1 MSSAVNTEP
10 FTLANQCLQSKSPYV
25 RSHSNNPTAWQL
37 WTPETL
43 RLARQTNK
51 LLFVSI
57 GYSACHWCHVMA
69 HESFNHPKIAHILN
83 ENFIPI
89 KIDREERPDVDRV
102 YMDFLQATTGGGGW
116 PLNVFVTPQLE
127 PIFGGTYW
135 PGPAAERKS
144 YGADFE
150 RILDKVATAWKEQEQ
165 KCRDD
170 AGMITAQ
177 LRQFAQEGTLS
188 GAASRTDSAVNG
200 EIELP
205 DIELLEDAYEHYKHR
220 FDSKYGGFGG
230 APKFPTP
237 AHLSFLMRIG
247 QWDGPVKDIVGDK
260 EIADAQNMVVQTLK
274 AMAKGAIK
282 DQVSHGFSR
291 YSVTRDWS
299 LPHFEKML
307 YDNAQLLSAYLDGYL
322 ITKDPLLSDMVHD
335 VATYLSSTPLQSENG
350 GFHASE
356 DADSA
361 PTFESKEHR
370 EGAFY
375 VWTADEINSV
385 VREEKAAALVSEYY
399 NVMADGNVSP
409 RFDAQRELAG
419 QNTLCIT
426 ASISDLAKKHDLSET
441 EATSMLASAKSK
453 LLDHRNQTRPRPHL
467 DDKILTSWNGL
478 AISALARTA
487 AAFSSTDLERSETY
501 LASAQRAATF
511 IKTNLYSSDTQTLKR
526 VFRESP
532 GLVPGFADD
541 YAHLI
546 TGLLDLYTAT
556 FDASYLEWAYDLQQ
570 TQLRLFYDTDGTGG
584 FFSTEKDA
592 TDVLIRSKDA
602 MDNAEP
608 STNGVSASNLFR
620 LGALL
625 NTTTSEG
632 RLGTGEATFE
642 ELATRTL
649 RAFEVELGQHPGLM
663 TGLLGSVVLSRLG
676 VKSILVAGEGE
687 KAEKAVRTVR
697 EGIWPGVVLLRVRK
711 DGVGSW
717 LEGKNETLKGLGGK
731 EMVQVC
737 EGTKCMLVGEGDELE
752 GILKGDDQEA

>member
-1 MSSAVNTEP
+1 MSTSAQASKLT
-10 FTLANQCLQSKSPYV
+10 NQCLESKSPYV
-25 RSHSNNPTAWQL
+25 RSHSDNPTAWQL
-37 WTPETL
+37 WTPQTL
-43 RLARQTNK
+43 ELARKTNK

-69 HESFNHPKIAHILN
+69 HESFNHPKIASILN

-127 PIFGGTYW
+127 PIYGGTYW
-135 PGPAAERKS
+135 PGPDADRKA
-144 YGADFE
+144 YGTEFE
-150 RILDKVATAWKEQEQ
+150 RILEKVSLAWKEQEA
-165 KCRDD
+165 KCRED
-170 AGMITAQ
+170 AGTITAQ

-188 GAASRTDSAVNG
+188 GSGARTDSATNG
-200 EIELP
+200 EPELP

-237 AHLSFLMRIG
+237 SHLSFLIRIG
-247 QWDGPVKDIVGDK
+247 QWPATVQDIVGEEETAKAHD
-260 EIADAQNMVVQTLK
+260 MVIQTLK
-274 AMAKGAIK
+274 AMAKGGIK
-282 DQVSHGFSR
+282 DQVGHGFSR

-307 YDNAQLLSAYLDGYL
+307 YDNAQLLNAYLDGYL
-322 ITKDPLLSDMVHD
+322 ITKDPLLLDTVHD
-335 VATYLSSTPLQSENG
+335 IATYLSTEPIQSKDG
-350 GFHASE
+350 AYHASE

-361 PTFESKEHR
+361 PTFDSKEHK

-375 VWTADEINSV
+375 VWTSDEIKKV
-385 VREEKAAALVSEYY
+385 VNDDKTATLVSEYY
-399 NVMADGNVSP
+399 NVMEDGNVSP
-409 RFDAQRELAG
+409 RFDAQGELTG

-426 ASISDLAKKHDLSET
+426 SSVDDLATKHSLSSSDAISLIT
-441 EATSMLASAKSK
+441 KAKAA
-453 LLDHRNQTRPRPHL
+453 LLKHRDENRPRPHL

-478 AISALARTA
+478 AISAMARTA
-487 AAFSSTDLERSETY
+487 AALLSSQPQEAQNYLES
-501 LASAQRAATF
+501 ASRAANF
-511 IKTNLYSSDTQTLKR
+511 IKEQLYNSSNHTLKR
-526 VFRESP
+526 VYRESP

-556 FDASYLEWAYDLQQ
+556 TNPAWLEWVYHLQQ
-570 TQLRLFYDTDGTGG
+570 TQIRLFSDHEGSGG

-592 TDVLIRSKDA
+592 QDVLIRSKDA

-625 NTTTSEG
+625 NTTSIEG
-632 RLGTGEATFE
+632 KIGTGEATFE
-642 ELATRTL
+642 DLALKTL
-649 RAFEVELGQHPGLM
+649 RTFEVELGQHPGLM
-663 TGLLGSVVLSRLG
+663 TGLLGSVVMSRLG
-676 VKSILVAGEGE
+676 VKSVLIAGEGK
-687 KAEKAVRTVR
+687 KADKALQTIR
-697 EGIWPGVVLLRVRK
+697 EGVWPGVVVLRIGK
-711 DGVGSW
+711 SGAGEW
-717 LEGKNETLKGLGGK
+717 LESKNETLKGLGNK
-731 EMVQVC
+731 ELVQVC
-737 EGTKCMLVGEGDELE
+737 EGTKCMLVGDEEGALE
-752 GILKGDDQEA
+752 KLLRA